1 MIHAVTALRRYR
13 DEVNAKPSAAVRGHL
28 VADGHEGL
36 RDQMAR
42 LARFEWVDGA
52 DADGDVVASIP
63 VPGGAVQVLPSDAFD
78 AGEAQA
84 RIEKKRADL
93 SKEIERAEQ
102 KLANDQF
109 VSKAPAAVVDEER
122 AQAGGVPRGAGPA
135 RVMNFRQAEEY
146 LLSLELFGMRF
157 GLDRMHRLMTVL
169 GLPQRRF
176 ASIHVVGS
184 NGKSSTVR
192 MSAPRSWSA
201 EGLRTGSYTSPHL
214 RSFRER
220 IEVGEEPVSEAD
232 FAAAVTRAAQA
243 AELVNRTSEP
253 DDHVTQF
260 EALTAASYHELA
272 RRGVEVAVIEAGLG
286 GRFDATNVIPSKVQV
301 LTSVEPGTHPLARPD
316 PGGHRPGEAGCCA
329 RPRDAG
335 GGRAA
340 ARGARHRSA
349 GGRGAAREACDGG
362 RGGARGAGQRA
373 PRAEDLPLRAAGAFQ
388 RGNFS
393 LAAAGAEA
401 FLGRPLRG
409 ACIEGRCSETV
420 VPGRLQAVGERP
432 LTLFDGA
439 HNPSGATALAASL
452 PEVFGSRRPRVAVV
466 GVLEDKDAAGMLET
480 LLPHLDRVVF
490 TRPRNPRSLSPATLV
505 SLAEKL
511 GAPPLEIVAEPQ
523 AALER
528 ARELAGEDGVVL
540 ATGSIY
546 LVADLVREAADA
558 RASTL

>member
-1 MIHAVTALRRYR
+1 V
-13 DEVNAKPSAAVRGHL
+13 
-28 VADGHEGL
+28 
-36 RDQMAR
+36 
-42 LARFEWVDGA
+42 
-52 DADGDVVASIP
+52 
-63 VPGGAVQVLPSDAFD
+63 
-78 AGEAQA
+78 
-84 RIEKKRADL
+84 
-93 SKEIERAEQ
+93 
-102 KLANDQF
+102 
-109 VSKAPAAVVDEER
+109 
-122 AQAGGVPRGAGPA
+122 
-135 RVMNFRQAEEY
+135 NFRQAEEY

-192 MSAPRSWSA
+192 FCAAILER
-201 EGLRTGSYTSPHL
+201 EGLRTGSYISPHL

-243 AELVNRTSEP
+243 AELVNRTADP

-260 EALTAASYHELA
+260 EALTAAAYHELA

-301 LTSVEPGTHPLARPD
+301 LTSVSLEHTRWLGPTLTDIAGEKLAVVHDYGTLVV
-316 PGGHRPGEAGCCA
+316 GELPAEV
-329 RPRDAG
+329 
-335 GGRAA
+335 RAIA
-340 ARGARHRSA
+340 
-349 GGRGAAREACDGG
+349 E
-362 RGGARGAGQRA
+362 QV
-373 PRAEDLPLRAAGAFQ
+373 AEDRHAKLVTVAASGAEDAPPRGEEEPPRGEEPPLRARDMPLRAAGGFQ
-388 RGNFS
+388 HGNFA
-393 LAAAGAEA
+393 LAAAAAEA
-401 FLGRPLRG
+401 FLGRPLDAG
-409 ACIEGRCSETV
+409 ALKAAASETI

-439 HNPSGATALAASL
+439 HNPSGAQALAGSL
-452 PEVFGSRRPRVAVV
+452 PDVFGPRRPRVGVV

-480 LLPHLDRVVF
+480 LLPHFDRVVF
-490 TRPRNPRSLSPATLV
+490 TRPANPRSLSPATLV
-505 SLAEKL
+505 TLAEKL
-511 GAPPLEIVAEPQ
+511 GGPPVETVAGPR

-528 ARELAGEDGVVL
+528 AHELAGPDGVVL

-546 LVADLVREAADA
+546 LIADLVREGADA